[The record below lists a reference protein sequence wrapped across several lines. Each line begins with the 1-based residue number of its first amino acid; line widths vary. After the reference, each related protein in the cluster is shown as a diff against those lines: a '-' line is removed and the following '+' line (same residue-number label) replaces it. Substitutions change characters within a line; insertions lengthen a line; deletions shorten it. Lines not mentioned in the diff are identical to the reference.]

1 MQKQSPLS
9 LLLYAILYSAL
20 LKDCSSPN
28 HKELEQKLA
37 ELDNRLQAELINK
50 ESFEK
55 ETLELKKQLE
65 AKEEEKD
72 ELVKKHQLE
81 ITTLKDQLQ
90 NMPEVRVGLGSHNE
104 LEDLDSNNLTQSQV
118 KMNNS
123 QSTQTDQVQENC
135 VEEHLSSP
143 IHDICQEQIQM
154 LEQKIA
160 DLETSVSTSLLK
172 KCLHS

>member
-1 MQKQSPLS
+1 MENWLQSEV
-9 LLLYAILYSAL
+9 I
-20 LKDCSSPN
+20 K
-28 HKELEQKLA
+28 
-37 ELDNRLQAELINK
+37 K

-104 LEDLDSNNLTQSQV
+104 LEDLDSNNLTPSQV
-118 KMNNS
+118 EMNNS
-123 QSTQTDQVQENC
+123 QSTQTDQVQEKC
-135 VEEHLSSP
+135 VEEENLSSH

-160 DLETSVSTSLLK
+160 DLETSVSTSLLQSGSIVD
-172 KCLHS
+172 C